1 MIDIKL
7 IRENPKIAKD
17 NLKKRFQKEKIL
29 LVDDLISKDKIW
41 RKLKSQVDVL
51 RSERNKI
58 STDIA
63 EAKKKKQKE
72 PLIKKR
78 IAKINEI

>member
-41 RKLKSQVDVL
+41 RKFL
-51 RSERNKI
+51 
-58 STDIA
+58 
-63 EAKKKKQKE
+63 
-72 PLIKKR
+72 
-78 IAKINEI
+78 